1 MKKKTIII
9 AIVFAVFCMAQQG
22 MAQPKVLV
30 DVPVFTFESMPE
42 GVHISHTFKVRNI
55 GDTALHIDNVLPP

>member
-30 DVPVFTFESMPE
+30 DVPVFTF
-42 GVHISHTFKVRNI
+42 
-55 GDTALHIDNVLPP
+55 